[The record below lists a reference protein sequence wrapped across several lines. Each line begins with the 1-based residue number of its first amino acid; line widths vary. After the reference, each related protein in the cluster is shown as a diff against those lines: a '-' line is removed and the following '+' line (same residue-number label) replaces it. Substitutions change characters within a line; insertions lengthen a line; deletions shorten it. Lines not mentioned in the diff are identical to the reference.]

1 MNKMNEWPLTFLELL
16 TEPKNNYAHL
26 PVHDEGA
33 DVGGD
38 EGVHPGAGP
47 GPLGTPEDPSMT
59 LRIGP

>member
-1 MNKMNEWPLTFLELL
+1 MNEWPLAFLELL
-16 TEPKNNYAHL
+16 TEPKNNSAHL

-47 GPLGTPEDPSMT
+47 GQVTG
-59 LRIGP
+59 GGGQGAAH